1 MSYKLKVRRRAEDQI
16 KAAYEYY
23 ENAQIGLGDRFLH
36 NLDQQLQYIRH
47 YPKHFPRL
55 IGDIRQALVYRF
67 PFQIVYEQIEDTVV
81 VYSVFHTSQN
91 PDRKLENG

>member
-1 MSYKLKVRRRAEDQI
+1 MSYKLKLRQRAEDQV

-23 ENAQIGLGDRFLH
+23 ENAQIGLGGRFLR

-47 YPKHFPRL
+47 YLGHFPRL
-55 IGDIRQALVYRF
+55 IGDVRQALVYRF
-67 PFQIVYEQIEDTVV
+67 PFLIVYEQIEDTVV

-91 PDRKLENG
+91 PDRKFENG